1 MFDCCIYVCQFR
13 QWAYFVNCN
22 CNVCAYVDPTAC
34 TCHRGCE
41 NENHAE
47 VLESEENIIIVAVSV
62 FFLHGPP
69 KSKLWTECLGG
80 LPYLDVRAVIHLLYI
95 FTYGRNALFNS
106 FFAGLLGSRPNCS
119 VPLWRCFESK
129 KCCRKTR
136 TCSTIVYST
145 VEEGLFQRAHTF
157 WQWNSLNK
165 WTGTTLSTT
174 ESHSTHK

>member
-1 MFDCCIYVCQFR
+1 MSVHMLTPQLAHVTGVVKMKTMLRFLKAGRISLLLRLAFFFCM
-13 QWAYFVNCN
+13 
-22 CNVCAYVDPTAC
+22 
-34 TCHRGCE
+34 
-41 NENHAE
+41 
-47 VLESEENIIIVAVSV
+47 VL
-62 FFLHGPP
+62 P
-69 KSKLWTECLGG
+69 KANFEQNALGGG

-106 FFAGLLGSRPNCS
+106 FFAGLLGGRPNCS

-157 WQWNSLNK
+157 W
-165 WTGTTLSTT
+165 
-174 ESHSTHK
+174 